1 MTQGDYVVRE
11 IALVGL
17 AETYRSAVRMVR
29 QRRTFRRKRMPV
41 AQAALRRANGSLVV
55 ITSRDGRLHIGRM
68 WLATGHVELWQIIQG
83 IPCRQRFA
91 FKDVVSCYVYSSS
104 NEWDETTQP
113 GMDSRDDPTAAPQPV
128 SSLATQTQQ
137 MRVPRPAARP

>member
-29 QRRTFRRKRMPV
+29 QRRTLRRKRMPV

-55 ITSRDGRLHIGRM
+55 ITSRDGRLHIGRI
-68 WLATGHVELWQIIQG
+68 WLASGYVELWQIIQG

-91 FKDVVSCYVYSSS
+91 LNDVVSCYVYSSS

-113 GMDSRDDPTAAPQPV
+113 GAETRDDCSAAPQPV
-128 SSLATQTQQ
+128 SPLASQTRR
-137 MRVPRPAARP
+137 MRLPGPQARP